1 MDNITLKDGF
11 LGQKMIVLPNEV
23 KNKLTSNKITKPFYI
38 TDLGYYPNAN
48 NHYVKR
54 ENGADEYIFIYCTE
68 GTGWIE
74 IGNNKTQIL
83 PNQFLIIPKGKA
95 HNYGSHNKTPWSIYW
110 MHYKGE
116 NAQSL
121 FERYNFSDH
130 MARNARFYHERV
142 DLFNQIYRIFNSDYI
157 EPQMEYVNIL
167 SLNFISS
174 FIYQDVEELIS
185 TSNQGNLIDSIIE
198 FLLKNI
204 DKSFKSEDIAK
215 EFNYSSSYI
224 FNLFKKKTGYSLIHF
239 FNLKKMQKACEYLF
253 FTDLTIKEISFKV
266 GFQDPQYFSRLFS
279 KLMGMSPRMYKKRR
293 GN

>member
-1 MDNITLKDGF
+1 MDDITLRDGF
-11 LGQKMIVLPNEV
+11 LGQKMTVLPNEV
-23 KNKLTSNKITKPFYI
+23 KNKLALNKITKTFYV

-48 NHYVKR
+48 NHFVERKD
-54 ENGADEYIFIYCTE
+54 GADEYIFIYCTE
-68 GTGWIE
+68 GEGWVEIE
-74 IGNNKTQIL
+74 NYKTKIL
-83 PNQFLIIPKGKA
+83 PNQFLIIPKGKP
-95 HNYGSHNKTPWSIYW
+95 HKYGSHNTTPWSIYW
-110 MHYKGE
+110 MHCKGE
-116 NAQSL
+116 HSQSL
-121 FERYNFSDH
+121 FNRYNVCDQ
-130 MARNARFYHERV
+130 MARNALFYYERM
-142 DLFNQIYRIFNSDYI
+142 DLFNQIYSILNSNYI

-174 FIYQDVEELIS
+174 FIYQDADVLIN
-185 TSNQGNLIDSIIE
+185 TSNLGNLIDSIIE
-198 FLLKNI
+198 FLINNI

-266 GFQDPQYFSRLFS
+266 GFHDPQYFSRLFS
-279 KLMGMSPRMYKKRR
+279 KFMGESPRTYKKRR